1 MISIISRLA
10 DAAKHLKQPNLF
22 MTERH
27 SFDEKSGLLYRR
39 GMASRGVAKR
49 KVGYADSREMG
60 VYGQA
65 GGNNPVLVNFQ
76 LDA

>member
-1 MISIISRLA
+1 
-10 DAAKHLKQPNLF
+10 

-49 KVGYADSREMG
+49 KVGYAASRETG

-65 GGNNPVLVNFQ
+65 GGNNSVLVNFQ